1 MKKKLFSIFTF
12 IVLFILCFSKAINAQ
27 TINYSLL
34 ITDKYTSAMFIDRF
48 QDGSIEG
55 TIISYGGYKWFKEV
69 YESKSEKEK
78 TFIQPS
84 KYGIEGDAN
93 SWMLQRYE
101 IGSFNFNYSLIGQDA
116 LITFSSVEGIDK
128 IESYISKG
136 KSFSLATYQP
146 SKAWYAATWIPI
158 KNVKQLTYF
167 AKQSPRTFCK
177 VIADTNIISVD
188 SPNRELG
195 NLQSLLQAK
204 GYKCDTNNNLI
215 VQSTPTKDKPK
226 KTHDTSKVNE
236 TKNLKD
242 YWWVVVLLALG
253 TFLLYTM
260 TVKKPKINLM
270 KKKKSKQRG
279 RIAKYWAGDDS
290 LAFSFWGVSTVGI
303 IIFQIPNFILLS
315 KGDAY
320 FDTMSGASLL
330 AYSVYLIFFFGYLVI
345 AYVGCWRSAGK
356 YISMKL
362 KKKQSAMW
370 GYTTYVLIVLSFI
383 RLVLNVIKET

>member
-1 MKKKLFSIFTF
+1 MRKGFT
-12 IVLFILCFSKAINAQ
+12 Q
-27 TINYSLL
+27 Y
-34 ITDKYTSAMFIDRF
+34 
-48 QDGSIEG
+48 
-55 TIISYGGYKWFKEV
+55 
-69 YESKSEKEK
+69 
-78 TFIQPS
+78 
-84 KYGIEGDAN
+84 
-93 SWMLQRYE
+93 
-101 IGSFNFNYSLIGQDA
+101 
-116 LITFSSVEGIDK
+116 
-128 IESYISKG
+128 
-136 KSFSLATYQP
+136 
-146 SKAWYAATWIPI
+146 
-158 KNVKQLTYF
+158 
-167 AKQSPRTFCK
+167 
-177 VIADTNIISVD
+177 
-188 SPNRELG
+188 
-195 NLQSLLQAK
+195 
-204 GYKCDTNNNLI
+204 
-215 VQSTPTKDKPK
+215 
-226 KTHDTSKVNE
+226 
-236 TKNLKD
+236 
-242 YWWVVVLLALG
+242 
-253 TFLLYTM
+253 
-260 TVKKPKINLM
+260 

>member
-93 SWMLQRYE
+93 SYMLQRYE
-101 IGSFNFNYSLIGQDA
+101 IGSFNFSYSLSGQDA

-158 KNVKQLTYF
+158 KNIKQLTYF

-177 VIADTNIISVD
+177 VIADIISVD

-215 VQSTPTKDKPK
+215 VQSTPTKDKPE
-226 KTHDTSKVNE
+226 KTYDTSKVNE

-242 YWWVVVLLALG
+242 FWWVVVLLALG
-253 TFLLYTM
+253 TFFLYTM
-260 TVKKPKINLM
+260 TVKKPKINFM
-270 KKKKSKQRG
+270 KKKKSKLKG
-279 RIAKYWAGDDS
+279 RIAKYWAGEDS
-290 LAFSFWGVSTVGI
+290 LAFSFWGVSTIGM
-303 IIFQIPNFILLS
+303 IIFQIPNLILAS
-315 KGDAY
+315 MGDAY
-320 FDTMSGASLL
+320 FDNLSDISLL
-330 AYSVYLIFFFGYLVI
+330 IYFFYLICLVIYFVI

-362 KKKQSAMW
+362 KKKQSAIW
-370 GYTTYVLIVLSFI
+370 GYTTYVLIVLSVI
-383 RLVLNVIKET
+383 RSVLSVIKEI